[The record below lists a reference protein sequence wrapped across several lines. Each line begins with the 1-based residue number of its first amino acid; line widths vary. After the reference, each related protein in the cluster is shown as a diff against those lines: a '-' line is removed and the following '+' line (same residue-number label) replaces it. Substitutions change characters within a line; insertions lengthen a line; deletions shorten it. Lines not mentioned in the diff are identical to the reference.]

1 MARKQMSRKLPS
13 LKALRT
19 FEAAARLLSFT
30 KAADEL
36 FVTHG
41 AVSQQIKVLEQHFG
55 QPLFVRSHGGVRLS
69 AAGEELLPVIG
80 ECLDRLERVSSRLTL
95 NRDAEILTVNLT
107 ATFASQWLIPRLA
120 DFQERHPEIAIR
132 LSPTPSLPSRLGKE
146 ADVSIRWGGI
156 TVADVVTEKLIS
168 VDSFVACA
176 PALLSGDNP
185 LREPADLAQH
195 SLIHDDNGQAW
206 RALLEQ
212 LKVDAPMAGR
222 GVFYADPGLALQV
235 AVEGRGVIVAGS
247 ILAAKDLAAGRLVIP
262 FNCIIPH
269 RKSYHFYYPQQ
280 ALAQRKVKLFRD
292 WIQDQAASY
301 QDNSA
306 DYSDYFA

>member
-95 NRDAEILTVNLT
+95 NRDAEILTVADTNVVWSVCAFGST
-107 ATFASQWLIPRLA
+107 EAS
-120 DFQERHPEIAIR
+120 
-132 LSPTPSLPSRLGKE
+132 
-146 ADVSIRWGGI
+146 
-156 TVADVVTEKLIS
+156 
-168 VDSFVACA
+168 C
-176 PALLSGDNP
+176 
-185 LREPADLAQH
+185 
-195 SLIHDDNGQAW
+195 
-206 RALLEQ
+206 
-212 LKVDAPMAGR
+212 M
-222 GVFYADPGLALQV
+222 
-235 AVEGRGVIVAGS
+235 
-247 ILAAKDLAAGRLVIP
+247 LAAAEQGGHARVGFENNMQLPNGKVAKDNAALVAEVANGISSMGRQP
-262 FNCIIPH
+262 
-269 RKSYHFYYPQQ
+269 
-280 ALAQRKVKLFRD
+280 
-292 WIQDQAASY
+292 ASCSEARLLLGM
-301 QDNSA
+301 D
-306 DYSDYFA
+306 